1 MPKPTRKPEPA
12 PVPTW
17 VIEGTTA
24 TLRLGDTTI
33 ATIVSV
39 DGIDASW
46 SLPPLTGK
54 HKAISGGAIQGA
66 MGVVEAWLHSQGRG
80 HLVPVRA

>member
-1 MPKPTRKPEPA
+1 MWSTD
-12 PVPTW
+12 
-17 VIEGTTA
+17 GTSA

-33 ATIVSV
+33 ATVAASNPE
-39 DGIDASW
+39 GTDAAWVLGDLS
-46 SLPPLTGK
+46 GK

-66 MGVVEAWLHSQGRG
+66 MGVVESWLHHQGRG